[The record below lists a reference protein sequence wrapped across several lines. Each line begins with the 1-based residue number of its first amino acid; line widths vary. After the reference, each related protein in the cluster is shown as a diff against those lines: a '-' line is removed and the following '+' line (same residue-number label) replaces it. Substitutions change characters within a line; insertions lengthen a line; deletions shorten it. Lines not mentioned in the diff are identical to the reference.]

1 MHCRKCVERKRVVES
16 CYMAT
21 KKNILQKRA
30 ENIQKIYND
39 FSNKLSILQKKQ
51 REEIKTLL
59 SSLEKEKIQKVR
71 KTMLESL

>member
-1 MHCRKCVERKRVVES
+1 
-16 CYMAT
+16 MAT